1 MKTRRSV
8 LVASLLVAGA
18 FSSTLTGCGS
28 TNSSA
33 TSIGHLRSSLTPELS
48 TLAWRPA
55 EVSNNLAIAQNQHF
69 RALNEDIGRLL
80 LYVDRPTRLTPAPVG
95 Y

>member
-18 FSSTLTGCGS
+18 FSSTLTGCKS

-33 TSIGHLRSSLTPELS
+33 TSVGHLRGSLTPELS

-55 EVSNNLAIAQNQHF
+55 EVSNNMAIANNQYF
-69 RALNEDIGRLL
+69 RAMNEDVGRLL
-80 LYVDRPTRLTPAPVG
+80 LYVNRPTRLTPSPVAH
-95 Y
+95 